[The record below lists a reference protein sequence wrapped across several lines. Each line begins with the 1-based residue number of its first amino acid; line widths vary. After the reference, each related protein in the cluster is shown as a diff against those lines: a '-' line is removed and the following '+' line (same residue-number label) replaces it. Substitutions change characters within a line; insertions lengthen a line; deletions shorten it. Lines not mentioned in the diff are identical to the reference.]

1 MKNIQM
7 SQKKLNKMRKLYD
20 YFYEIYGDSETIWN
34 LDDLNEMRR
43 VGQKFMDA
51 FAVNFN
57 RLHA

>member
-1 MKNIQM
+1 M